1 MPETETIEILD
12 DEFQPNPSQAA
23 VNINGLAKPDPDT
36 LAITPFVKIVTGKI
50 SDYGVPHKWRE
61 DIAKMI
67 YHLAA
72 SGTPSRAIE
81 NAVGLSWPTIHKFY
95 GEYYKAGVGEA
106 ERVVAGTIFDLA
118 KNPENG
124 AVALKAAQ
132 FWLACKAG
140 WNSEGRASRD
150 GQLPADQ
157 IPALDLSKLNDQQLE
172 QLQSLLAAAEE
183 GK

>member
-1 MPETETIEILD
+1 MDTIEIIED
-12 DEFQPNPSQAA
+12 KEFKPNPSVAA
-23 VNINGLAKPDPDT
+23 ANVSALPRPDPDE
-36 LAITPFVKIVTGKI
+36 LAITPFVKIVTGRI
-50 SDYGVPHKWRE
+50 SDYGIKHEWRE

-140 WNSEGRASRD
+140 WNSEGSRSAN

-157 IPALDLSKLNDQQLE
+157 IPALDLTKLNDQQLE